1 MASKK
6 YLTESILRILKG
18 GNIRSSSNILEADI
32 HASMGRHINALLKME
47 AVNFTYPFG
56 TSIPTHHMIA
66 TYEDVAV
73 NEISDERSYCTLP
86 ATPVALPMQ
95 IGIWRISNCDHDF
108 FIPLEPG
115 MLNVASKVNHTAL
128 SAILGDELIAYE
140 PAGSKVTFNK
150 PKALVGDTVTVQLLT
165 TDIASLDDYALLPI
179 PTDMESTI
187 VNLVVNDFKPRPHDD
202 SNDANDTP

>member
-18 GNIRSSSNILEADI
+18 GNIRSSSNILEQDI
-32 HASMGRHINALLKME
+32 HASIGRHINALLKME
-47 AVNFTYPFG
+47 AVNLTYPFG

-66 TYEDVAV
+66 TYEDVPVV
-73 NEISDERSYCTLP
+73 NGDCDRSSAILP

-95 IGIWRISNCDHDF
+95 IGVWRISNCDCDF

-115 MLNVASKVNHTAL
+115 MLNVASGVNHTAM
-128 SAILGDELIAYE
+128 SAMLGSELIAYE
-140 PAGSKVTFNK
+140 VSGNKVTFNRNSD
-150 PKALVGDTVTVQLLT
+150 ALGGTVKIQLLT

-179 PTDMESTI
+179 PPDMEAMI
-187 VNLVVNDFKPRPHDD
+187 VNLVVRDFQPRPHDD
-202 SNDANDTP
+202 SNNSQDQP